1 MKKYELTE
9 ETSEV
14 AGLTLHRIKAVA
26 ALNNISAGELGG
38 FIEKE
43 ENLSQYGNAWV
54 YGNAKVYG
62 DAKVC
67 GNAKVCGDAK
77 VYGNAEV
84 CGDAKVYGN
93 AWVYGNAE
101 VYGNAKVCGDAEV
114 YGDAEVCGN
123 AEIRGDGHLIT
134 IGTIGSRN
142 SYTTFFRDKSGGIS
156 VKCGCFCGNIDE
168 FLEKVSDTHRDN
180 HHAKTY
186 RAAAELARIHIG
198 PEESGGEL

>member
-62 DAKVC
+62 DA
-67 GNAKVCGDAK
+67 
-77 VYGNAEV
+77 
-84 CGDAKVYGN
+84 
-93 AWVYGNAE
+93 
-101 VYGNAKVCGDAEV
+101 
-114 YGDAEVCGN
+114 EVCGN

-134 IGTIGSRN
+134 IGAIGSRN

>member
-43 ENLSQYGNAWV
+43 ENLSQ
-54 YGNAKVYG
+54 
-62 DAKVC
+62 
-67 GNAKVCGDAK
+67 
-77 VYGNAEV
+77 
-84 CGDAKVYGN
+84 YGN

>member
-1 MKKYELTE
+1 MERMKKYELTE

-62 DAKVC
+62 DA
-67 GNAKVCGDAK
+67 
-77 VYGNAEV
+77 
-84 CGDAKVYGN
+84 
-93 AWVYGNAE
+93 
-101 VYGNAKVCGDAEV
+101 
-114 YGDAEVCGN
+114 EVCGN

-134 IGTIGSRN
+134 IGAIGSRN

>member
-1 MKKYELTE
+1 MERMKKYELTE

-62 DAKVC
+62 DAKV
-67 GNAKVCGDAK
+67 
-77 VYGNAEV
+77 
-84 CGDAKVYGN
+84 YGN

-101 VYGNAKVCGDAEV
+101 VYGNAKVCGDAKV

-134 IGTIGSRN
+134 IGAIGSRN

>member
-1 MKKYELTE
+1 MKRMKKYELTE

-77 VYGNAEV
+77 VYG
-84 CGDAKVYGN
+84 
-93 AWVYGNAE
+93 
-101 VYGNAKVCGDAEV
+101 
-114 YGDAEVCGN
+114 DAEVCGN

-134 IGTIGSRN
+134 IGAIGSRN

>member
-43 ENLSQYGNAWV
+43 ENLSQYGNALV
-54 YGNAKVYG
+54 YGNAK
-62 DAKVC
+62 
-67 GNAKVCGDAK
+67 
-77 VYGNAEV
+77 V

-101 VYGNAKVCGDAEV
+101 VYGNAKVCGDAKV

-134 IGTIGSRN
+134 IGAIGSRN

>member
-77 VYGNAEV
+77 VYG
-84 CGDAKVYGN
+84 
-93 AWVYGNAE
+93 
-101 VYGNAKVCGDAEV
+101 
-114 YGDAEVCGN
+114 DAEVCGN

-134 IGTIGSRN
+134 IGAIGSRN

>member
-54 YGNAKVYG
+54 YGNAKV
-62 DAKVC
+62 
-67 GNAKVCGDAK
+67 CGDAK
-77 VYGNAEV
+77 
-84 CGDAKVYGN
+84 
-93 AWVYGNAE
+93 
-101 VYGNAKVCGDAEV
+101 V

-134 IGTIGSRN
+134 IGAIGSRN